1 MITGFL
7 LNKKKQGIYY
17 LFDYYLLLIIIN
29 IFQYT
34 DYGIALFSLDNGKTK
49 FFDLVQM
56 IDFYQLN
63 QVMPPGRAGHATTLP
78 RDNATTLPL
87 QIVDYFIL
95 SIHSL

>member
-1 MITGFL
+1 MIT
-7 LNKKKQGIYY
+7 

-63 QVMPPGRAGHATTLP
+63 QVMPRAELGTRQHCHATTRQHCRYKLLII
-78 RDNATTLPL
+78 AFCLYIL
-87 QIVDYFIL
+87 CDY
-95 SIHSL
+95 SI